1 MNKHITVKEAVH
13 NAARSL
19 REHHDQGYRADSDL
33 ANSNREIAIRNGHH
47 QAATF
52 WAEVVNFC
60 KAKERLGP
68 GLVLHI
74 EPYPL
79 G

>member
-1 MNKHITVKEAVH
+1 MNKHIHVKEAVH

-19 REHHDQGYRADSDL
+19 REHHDQGYRAEAGL
-33 ANSNREIAIRNGHH
+33 ATANRDIAIRNGHQ
-47 QAATF
+47 QAAKF
-52 WAEVVNFC
+52 WAEVAKFC

-68 GLVLHI
+68 GLILHI

>member
-1 MNKHITVKEAVH
+1 MHKHIHVKEAVH

-19 REHHDQGYRADSDL
+19 REQNAGGHRADSEL
-33 ANSNREIAIRNGHH
+33 ANRHQETAIRNGHR
-47 QAATF
+47 QAAAF
-52 WAEVVNFC
+52 WAEVVKFC

-68 GLVLHI
+68 GLILHI

>member
-1 MNKHITVKEAVH
+1 MHKHIHVKEAVH
-13 NAARSL
+13 NAAQSL
-19 REHHDQGYRADSDL
+19 RENGDQGYRADSDL
-33 ANSNREIAIRNGHH
+33 ATSNREIAIRNGHH
-47 QAATF
+47 QAAAF
-52 WAEVVNFC
+52 WAEVVKFC